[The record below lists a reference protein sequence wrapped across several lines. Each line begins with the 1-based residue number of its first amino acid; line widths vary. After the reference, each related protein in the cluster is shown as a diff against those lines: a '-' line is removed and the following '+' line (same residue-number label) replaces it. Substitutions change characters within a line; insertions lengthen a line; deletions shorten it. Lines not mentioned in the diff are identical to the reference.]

1 MKSHEGER
9 WRSVGFYRK
18 MHVGWLNCVVYG
30 RSCHHLPDN
39 NCCVVCMV
47 GVTAIIFA
55 HAVANTKHKSHVCI
69 THSCLRLKGN
79 MNLTNRPTSAKEKNK
94 NVIELP
100 DPIMFFG
107 DCRNVNMNGTHCDT
121 ATLRDRKWRWRHCQK
136 HSLLFVC
143 SWPFAVRNAGEE
155 GWPPIDLVKHEFI
168 PGPTHSTNISHQ
180 QFRNFSIRNMAL
192 RERALTDFMQTNRSS
207 GWPTSDNK
215 FFGRY
220 SKNESHSRFSINW
233 IGQIIKYLNE
243 AERKTIGKCK

>member
-1 MKSHEGER
+1 MKSHEGEC

-121 ATLRDRKWRWRHCQK
+121 ARQK
-136 HSLLFVC
+136 MALTSLSKTFIIICMLL
-143 SWPFAVRNAGEE
+143 AVR
-155 GWPPIDLVKHEFI
+155 
-168 PGPTHSTNISHQ
+168 
-180 QFRNFSIRNMAL
+180 
-192 RERALTDFMQTNRSS
+192 RSKC
-207 GWPTSDNK
+207 WRRRVTSD
-215 FFGRY
+215 
-220 SKNESHSRFSINW
+220 RFSETRVYPRPDAFN
-233 IGQIIKYLNE
+233 QHFPS
-243 AERKTIGKCK
+243 TIS